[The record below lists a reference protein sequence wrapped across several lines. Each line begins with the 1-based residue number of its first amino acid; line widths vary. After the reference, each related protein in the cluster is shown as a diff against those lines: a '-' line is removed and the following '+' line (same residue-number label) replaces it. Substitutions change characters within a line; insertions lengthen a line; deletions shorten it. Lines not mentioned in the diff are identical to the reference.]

1 MSKFGTSQSV
11 PRKEDM
17 RFLVGTGRFMED
29 VAPAG
34 ALHAVFFRSPV
45 AHGRIDG
52 LDLGDA
58 ASAPGVVAVYAAADL
73 DGKLENAMD
82 FATVRNRDGTRG
94 AKPRRPMLADD
105 RVCHAGEA
113 IAMVVAETKAAALD
127 AMEMIGC
134 DFERSPGAHGDRRGR
149 ADDPPRGAGE
159 RRLRL
164 VVRRRGR
171 GRRHLR
177 ARRARH
183 PARADRQPGDGDADG
198 GARLLRR
205 MGRHAAACRLL
216 RPGGLG
222 AEGRADREARPAGR
236 GGAGDDARRRRRLRD
251 QGLHLPGVLRSSPSP
266 PASSA
271 GRCTG

>member
-82 FATVRNRDGTRG
+82 FATV
-94 AKPRRPMLADD
+94 AQPRRLA
-105 RVCHAGEA
+105 RGQ
-113 IAMVVAETKAAALD
+113 AA
-127 AMEMIGC
+127 
-134 DFERSPGAHGDRRGR
+134 
-149 ADDPPRGAGE
+149 
-159 RRLRL
+159 
-164 VVRRRGR
+164 
-171 GRRHLR
+171 
-177 ARRARH
+177 
-183 PARADRQPGDGDADG
+183 PA
-198 GARLLRR
+198 
-205 MGRHAAACRLL
+205 
-216 RPGGLG
+216 
-222 AEGRADREARPAGR
+222 
-236 GGAGDDARRRRRLRD
+236 DARRRSRLPRRRGDRD
-251 QGLHLPGVLRSSPSP
+251 GRRRDPARQRSTRS
-266 PASSA
+266 
-271 GRCTG
+271 R